1 MNIQTISIVVPT
13 HGCVN
18 ECKACV
24 SRMHKN
30 SYITD
35 FNKDIIKRRLKWA
48 VMNGVNT
55 CILTGTGEALQNIQF
70 LKGLSE
76 VFTEMDTPFPNVEL
90 QTTGVMLTREN
101 LLFLHELG
109 VSTISLSVWDI
120 FDDAENMRIIN
131 CRPTL
136 SFKLH
141 EVVTTLKVYGFNV
154 RLSLNMTTAY
164 DNVDPKYLLT
174 ICKQLGADQVTFRKL
189 YHNEDYTLPQTVWV
203 KQNACKE
210 VTLDKINQYIQGV
223 KYKDIVEAAGVGKHL
238 YDLPFGGK
246 VYSVNE
252 MSVVMDD
259 DCMSKNNTNVLK
271 YVILRENGKLYGQ
284 WDDKGSLIF

>member
-1 MNIQTISIVVPT
+1 
-13 HGCVN
+13 
-18 ECKACV
+18 
-24 SRMHKN
+24 
-30 SYITD
+30 
-35 FNKDIIKRRLKWA
+35 
-48 VMNGVNT
+48 
-55 CILTGTGEALQNIQF
+55 
-70 LKGLSE
+70 
-76 VFTEMDTPFPNVEL
+76 
-90 QTTGVMLTREN
+90 
-101 LLFLHELG
+101 
-109 VSTISLSVWDI
+109 
-120 FDDAENMRIIN
+120 MRIIN

-223 KYKDIVEAAGVGKHL
+223 KYKDIVEAPGVGKHL